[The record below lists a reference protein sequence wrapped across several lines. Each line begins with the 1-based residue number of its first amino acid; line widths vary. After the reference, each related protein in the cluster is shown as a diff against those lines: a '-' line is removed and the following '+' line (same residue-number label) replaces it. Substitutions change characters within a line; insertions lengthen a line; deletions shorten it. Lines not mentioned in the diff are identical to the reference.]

1 MKFLFIVQ
9 GEGRGHLTQALA
21 LEEMLS
27 SNGHQVVEVLVG
39 RSTTRRLPGFF
50 NRNIQAP
57 VKRFI
62 SPYHPYVEEEI
73 KNQQGVDFLDNLW
86 LIPEYYRSMRYI
98 YRRIEASGA
107 DAVINFYE
115 LLTGLTYALFRPTIP
130 YVCVGHQYLF
140 LHSAF
145 KAPDC
150 SNIDQFIL
158 NLYTR
163 CTSLR
168 SAKRLALSFVEM
180 PTDEAENIMV
190 IPPLLRRDVTSMI
203 PEEGDYIQGY
213 LLFNRFAS
221 QVEAFHNRHPDVS
234 LHFFWDNIDADDVK
248 IVDQQLN
255 YHQIDDLKFMDMM
268 AKCKGFATTAGFES
282 ICEAMYLGKP
292 VQMIP
297 THIEQQFNAADASRS
312 GAGIV
317 SDQFEIEHLLDFADT
332 YQPNQE
338 FIYWVKSCERLILE
352 KIEDTVRWNARSDFQ
367 EISDC
372 ITA

>member
-1 MKFLFIVQ
+1 MRFLFIVQ

-21 LEEMLS
+21 LEEMLTR
-27 SNGHQVVEVLVG
+27 NGHQVVEVLVG
-39 RSTTRRLPGFF
+39 RNTTRRLPGFF

-62 SPYHPYVEEEI
+62 SPYHPCIDEEGKTNPER
-73 KNQQGVDFLDNLW
+73 GLLDSFW

-98 YRRIEASGA
+98 HHRIKDSRA
-107 DAVINFYE
+107 DVVINFYE
-115 LLTGLTYALFRPTIP
+115 VLTGLTYAMFRPSIP

-145 KAPDC
+145 DAPE
-150 SNIDQFIL
+150 SSSVDQLLL

-163 CTSLR
+163 LSSLR
-168 SAKRLALSFVEM
+168 TAKRLALSFSEM
-180 PTDEAENIMV
+180 SPDEDKNIVV
-190 IPPLLRRDVTSMI
+190 IPPLLRREIISMI
-203 PEEGDYIQGY
+203 PEDGEYIQGY
-213 LLFNRFAS
+213 LLFNRFATE
-221 QVEAFHNRHPDVS
+221 VEAFHKRHPEVS
-234 LHFFWDNIDADDVK
+234 LHFFWDNVDADDVTS
-248 IVDQQLN
+248 IDQQLN
-255 YHQIDDLKFMDMM
+255 YHQIDDLKFMDLM

-297 THIEQQFNAADASRS
+297 SHIEQQFNAIDASRS

-317 SDQFEIEHLLDFADT
+317 SQKFDIEQLLEYAKS
-332 YQPNQE
+332 YEVNKE
-338 FIYWVKSCERLILE
+338 FIYWARSCERQILE
-352 KIEDTVRWNARSDFQ
+352 SVENIVRWNSRSGI
-367 EISDC
+367 EEVSEC

>member
-1 MKFLFIVQ
+1 
-9 GEGRGHLTQALA
+9 
-21 LEEMLS
+21 
-27 SNGHQVVEVLVG
+27 
-39 RSTTRRLPGFF
+39 
-50 NRNIQAP
+50 
-57 VKRFI
+57 
-62 SPYHPYVEEEI
+62 
-73 KNQQGVDFLDNLW
+73 
-86 LIPEYYRSMRYI
+86 
-98 YRRIEASGA
+98 
-107 DAVINFYE
+107 
-115 LLTGLTYALFRPTIP
+115 
-130 YVCVGHQYLF
+130 
-140 LHSAF
+140 
-145 KAPDC
+145 
-150 SNIDQFIL
+150 
-158 NLYTR
+158 
-163 CTSLR
+163 
-168 SAKRLALSFVEM
+168 M

-332 YQPNQE
+332 YQTNQE